1 MNLSTLCLAS
11 VLAVG
16 TLGAT
21 AAVADPVHTG
31 LITSQG
37 PDRYLARDN
46 LIGVKVHDSEDTI
59 VGDVED
65 LIIDSTNRVVGVVV
79 GTGGVLGLGE
89 KRVGVRL
96 TSLDFVEAGG
106 TTLAVLAK
114 ISKADLENAPAFERS
129 KPKKS
134 LLQRAKEKAQELT
147 DKTTATSKDA
157 YEKAKPRIDA
167 AKDSVKETYEK
178 AKEAAK
184 PAVDAAKEAVT
195 PDP

>member
-1 MNLSTLCLAS
+1 MKLPVLCLAS
-11 VLAVG
+11 AVMVGALAP
-16 TLGAT
+16 T
-21 AAVADPVHTG
+21 AALADPVHAG

-46 LIGVKVHDSEDTI
+46 LIGVKVHDTSDVI
-59 VGDVED
+59 IGDVED

-79 GTGGVLGLGE
+79 GTGGILGLGE

-96 TSLDFVEAGG
+96 TSLNFVEAGG
-106 TTLAVLAK
+106 TTLAVLSD
-114 ISKADLENAPAFERS
+114 ITKADLENAPAFERA
-129 KPKKS
+129 KPQKS

-157 YEKAKPRIDA
+157 YEKAKPTLDA
-167 AKDSVKETYEK
+167 AKEKVKETYEK
-178 AKEAAK
+178 AKDAAQ
-184 PAVDAAKEAVT
+184 PAIDAAKEAVT